1 MRVVLCDD
9 HPVYRDGLRSLLTEL
24 GVDVVAEAGDGH
36 EGVRLAIEHVPDV
49 VVMDLHMPE
58 CNGVE
63 ATRRIVEARPQVR
76 VLVLTMLDDD
86 MTLFAA
92 LRAGASGYLLK
103 GARHEEIERVLKAVV
118 QGDIVVSG
126 SAAPRLRS
134 GLRAPAASGAF
145 PQLTV
150 REHEILDLLAR
161 GRTNESI
168 ASALFLSSKTV
179 RNKVSTIF
187 TKLGVST
194 RAEAIALARDAGVGA

>member
-24 GVDVVAEAGDGH
+24 GVEVVAEAGDGH

-49 VVMDLHMPE
+49 VVMDLHLPE

-63 ATRRIVEARPQVR
+63 ATRRIIEARPQVR

-103 GARHEEIERVLKAVV
+103 GARHEEM
-118 QGDIVVSG
+118 
-126 SAAPRLRS
+126 
-134 GLRAPAASGAF
+134 
-145 PQLTV
+145 
-150 REHEILDLLAR
+150 
-161 GRTNESI
+161 
-168 ASALFLSSKTV
+168 
-179 RNKVSTIF
+179 
-187 TKLGVST
+187 GVSS
-194 RAEAIALARDAGVGA
+194 RAEAVALARDAGVGA